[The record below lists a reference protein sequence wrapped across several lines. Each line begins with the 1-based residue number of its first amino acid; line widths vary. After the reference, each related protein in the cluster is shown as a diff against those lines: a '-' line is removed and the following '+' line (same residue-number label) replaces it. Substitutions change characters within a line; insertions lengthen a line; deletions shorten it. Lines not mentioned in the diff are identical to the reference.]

1 MIQSLPEIWD
11 FFSWLVQKYWGL
23 VTTCGIL
30 AGFFALAVL
39 DKMFHI
45 FDILRR

>member
-1 MIQSLPEIWD
+1 MIEALPEIWA
-11 FFSWLVQKYWGL
+11 FFSDLVRQYWVLITGCS
-23 VTTCGIL
+23 VL

-39 DKMFHI
+39 DKIFHI